1 MPLVHDRIR
10 DWLRKQRRWLE
21 FQEANR
27 EGWLRAWKRRR
38 IQQRILDTP
47 PIWTQGADAPRSD
60 CDVEVRVLTWRR
72 DWINVIWAL
81 KTFYH
86 FADVDYPLYIHDGGL
101 APGQAYLLQ
110 KHFPQAALI
119 GTKAADLQVADKLQK
134 RGLTRCLAYRQR
146 NVSTRKLFD
155 FYLLSKAD
163 YLISI
168 DSDIVFLR
176 RPRELIPTPASRTNR
191 YNKDCAFWYSMSLDE
206 LETTF
211 GIRPP
216 PLVNSGLALV
226 RRESINFDLINQWLA
241 NPKLFEDAWVTEQTL
256 HALCS
261 TVYGIE
267 LLPETYCVATTAGLK
282 PDMVCKH
289 YPGFFRYYLYTEGMK
304 HLLNTGF
311 LKNLHASAKG

>member
-1 MPLVHDRIR
+1 MHMVVGVNRVR
-10 DWLRKQRRWLE
+10 SWLRKQRRWLE

-38 IQQRILDTP
+38 IQQRILETR
-47 PIWTQGADAPRSD
+47 PIPTQGADAPRSGT
-60 CDVEVRVLTWRR
+60 EVRVLTWRR
-72 DWINVIWAL
+72 DWINLLWAL
-81 KTFYH
+81 KSFYR
-86 FADVDYPLYIHDGGL
+86 FANVDYPLFIHDGGL
-101 APGQAYLLQ
+101 APGQPEKLRE
-110 KHFPQAALI
+110 HFPQATLVEAS
-119 GTKAADLQVADKLQK
+119 AADVQVAEELHR
-134 RGLTRCLAYRQR
+134 RGLNRCLAYRKR

-163 YLISI
+163 FVISI
-168 DSDIVFLR
+168 DSDIVFFR
-176 RPRELIPTPASRTNR
+176 RPHELIPSETTRKNR
-191 YNKDCAFWYSMSLDE
+191 YNRDCAFWYSMGLDE
-206 LETTF
+206 LEATF

-226 RRESINFDLINQWLA
+226 RRESIDFDLINQWLA
-241 NPKLFEDAWVTEQTL
+241 SPKLFEDTWVTEQTL

-267 LLPETYCVATTAGLK
+267 LLPDTYCVATTPGLK

-289 YPGFFRYYLYTEGMK
+289 YPSFFRYYLYTEGMK

-311 LKNLHASAKG
+311 LEALSA